1 MNIGICY
8 RKEIRLLETKKTAL
22 VSLTRG
28 FGNPDVTEIISFV
41 YKGKHKD
48 PEKKTLSSAYFLG
61 SSLTSTSA

>member
-8 RKEIRLLETKKTAL
+8 RKEIHLLETKKTAL

-28 FGNPDVTEIISFV
+28 FGNPDVTEIISFL

-48 PEKKTLSSAYFLG
+48 PEKKLSSAYFLG
-61 SSLTSTSA
+61 SSLTATSA